1 MCGMLS
7 CVGEAVVWRH
17 EFETVGL
24 DFWIVSL
31 SCVGENIRHT
41 SARCTDIGGVTCAV
55 AESRAEMVH
64 DVVMRWMST
73 VFNQHRSSVGE
84 WGAHNPQVRGSKP
97 RGANIYYIVIYVVR
111 RCICVCIPCVG
122 YFNKYYYYI

>member
-1 MCGMLS
+1 MCDIPQYICGMLC
-7 CVGEAVVWRH
+7 CVGEAVVSRH
-17 EFETVGL
+17 ECETVGL

-31 SCVGENIRHT
+31 SCVSENIRHA
-41 SARCTDIGGVTCAV
+41 SARCPDIGGVTCRV
-55 AESRAEMVH
+55 AESRPEMQY

-97 RGANIYYIVIYVVR
+97 RGAMSSGILMQSRVT
-111 RCICVCIPCVG
+111 
-122 YFNKYYYYI
+122 